1 MADEPQDSRK
11 DKKEVKAE
19 ELAQKRAELKSTLMA
34 EFNRVAPQ
42 PKIVKVNDVIKAFD
56 DLAGENLSFF
66 ERVYAKYKIG
76 QLRDDLHGQGVY
88 EETDEKGKKVTYVDS
103 TFLQH
108 RVVDGIDKGEVP
120 AGREESARKAGFT
133 AIQALDK
140 VADQSV
146 KVTTGVV
153 KPKP

>member
-1 MADEPQDSRK
+1 MGDTP
-11 DKKEVKAE
+11 E
-19 ELAQKRAELKSTLMA
+19 ETAKKRAELKATLMA
-34 EFNRVAPQ
+34 EFNRVASQ
-42 PKIVKVNDVIKAFD
+42 PKVVKVNDVIKAFD

-66 ERVYAKYKIG
+66 EGLYAKHKIG
-76 QLRDDLHGQGVY
+76 QLKNDLHGQGVY
-88 EETDEKGKKVTYVDS
+88 EETDAKGKKVTYVDS

-133 AIQALDK
+133 AIQALQK
-140 VADQSV
+140 VEDQTV
-146 KVTTGVV
+146 KVTTGTL

>member
-108 RVVDGIDKGEVP
+108 RVVDGIDKGE
-120 AGREESARKAGFT
+120 
-133 AIQALDK
+133 
-140 VADQSV
+140 
-146 KVTTGVV
+146 
-153 KPKP
+153 

>member
-1 MADEPQDSRK
+1 MADDEK
-11 DKKEVKAE
+11 EAKKRE
-19 ELAQKRAELKSTLMA
+19 ELERKRAELKATLKA

-42 PKIVKVNDVIKAFD
+42 PKVVKVNDVIKAFD
-56 DLAGENLSFF
+56 ELAGENLGFF
-66 ERVYAKYKIG
+66 ERLYAKHKIG
-76 QLRDDLHGQGVY
+76 QLKDNLHGQGVY
-88 EETDEKGKKVTYVDS
+88 EETDSNGKKVMYVDS

-140 VADQSV
+140 VPDQTV